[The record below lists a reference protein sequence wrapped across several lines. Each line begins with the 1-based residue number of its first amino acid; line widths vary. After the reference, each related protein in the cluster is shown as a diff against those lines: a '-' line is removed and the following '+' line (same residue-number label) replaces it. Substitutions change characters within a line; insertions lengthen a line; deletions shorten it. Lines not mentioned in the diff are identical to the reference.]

1 MAMRQLE
8 LNEPI
13 HNATPCIVH
22 DLLKHSI
29 RDRVEIR
36 TGELHCVESRTRQVQ
51 DQSRQARLRA
61 AELTIELLD
70 EHLGQYMLVLQKI
83 RQDNVQL
90 RHQRDIVCEDL
101 ADVCDCLDHRSA
113 EGRPFARAVEALP
126 RPEVHV
132 VISECASTRACA
144 SVAED
149 GGEPTV
155 QRLRRR
161 LANQSGELGRLTACV
176 KQQEQE
182 LTLCAKT
189 QELKYQSELRCQARA
204 LRDMTTQRNMLRH
217 ENEVLRQQVQD
228 LQEGTPVESPDRKRH
243 KIAIGEICTLHELD
257 MQEAEE
263 VERLRVANA
272 RQLWQ
277 WFQSRQNSAFVVGM
291 ANQRSRLYTCLC
303 TAMRGVEWSEFQTGT
318 GLIQLVERTRE
329 VMAMDLPPSLRTTVA

>member
-1 MAMRQLE
+1 MAMRQPE
-8 LNEPI
+8 LNELV
-13 HNATPCIVH
+13 HSATLCTVQ
-22 DLLKHSI
+22 DLLEHSV
-29 RDRVEIR
+29 RVRAEIR

-51 DQSRQARLRA
+51 DESRQARLRA
-61 AELTIELLD
+61 AELTVELLD
-70 EHLGQYMLVLQKI
+70 AHLGKYMLVLQKI
-83 RQDNVQL
+83 RQDNLKL
-90 RHQRDIVCEDL
+90 RHERDIVTEDL
-101 ADVCDCLDHRSA
+101 ADVCDSLER
-113 EGRPFARAVEALP
+113 RAMESVP

-132 VISECASTRACA
+132 INSECASARACA
-144 SVAED
+144 SVAER

-155 QRLRRR
+155 QRLRRT
-161 LANQSGELGRLTACV
+161 LATQSGELGRLTV
-176 KQQEQE
+176 TVQQQEQE

-243 KIAIGEICTLHELD
+243 KIATGEICTLHELE

-277 WFQSRQNSAFVVGM
+277 WFQRQQNTASVLGM
-291 ANQRSRLYTCLC
+291 PNQRGRLYTCLC

-329 VMAMDLPPSLRTTVA
+329 VMAMDLPPSLRTTIA